1 MSTLQ
6 EQFITEAR
14 ELIQQGLEDLIALEQ
29 EGFSS
34 DRVDRVFRAFHTLKG
49 SAGIVDLPTMSLT
62 LHAAEDVLAAIQAE
76 RLELSPRVMDCA
88 LACLDLVSDW
98 VDAFASR
105 GALPPNAGDAGATMT
120 TRLRAL
126 LSGGEQ
132 RGDRPTPIASAS
144 MTLAAPDW
152 VTRMVH
158 AAGARLR
165 PEQVTELVA
174 VSYEPRADCFFNGDD
189 PLRTMRK
196 VPNLLAFHVEAIR
209 PWPKPA
215 DFDPYS
221 CNIRLQGIAATSRS
235 VLAEIFRLV
244 PDQVRIVDVPMAAL
258 VLDGKQRDSGRY
270 NVTRPIIDE
279 QLLMLG
285 RTSDGNDLAGRAG
298 SAVRAGSNALR
309 NSSNASLADE
319 IELAGRKTISQSD
332 VSFLLA
338 ALDKARAAL
347 ADVEPLTTGS
357 TSESRSQPDVV
368 ASRSLRIDE
377 SRIDTLA
384 SLAGEVIV
392 FKNAL
397 AHLAKRVEDE
407 TAGQDLARAI
417 RREYDAIER
426 LSSDLLTAI
435 LQLRLVPLSQVF
447 RRFPR
452 LVRDMAKRL
461 DKSVTLVTQGET
473 TEADKAIVD
482 RLFDPLLHLVR
493 NALDHGIE
501 TLAERRTSGK
511 PDIATVTLRAMPTGR
526 RFIVEVSD
534 DGRGIDPNAIRRKA
548 AERGLRSS
556 DDLAA
561 MPDEQVLDFIF
572 SSGFSTAAQISDISG
587 RGVGMDVVRSSVEQM
602 EGNVS
607 LTSSPGRGTTVRLD
621 LPANIAMSRV
631 MVVEAGGQVLG
642 IPMDAVTET
651 IRLTP
656 DRISQIKSNAGF
668 VLRDRVVPICA
679 LSELM
684 NLPAVPQSDRGT
696 KLLVVTEVGGKIVAL
711 EIDAIRDRLEVVLK
725 PMEGLLSGTRGY
737 AGTTLLGDGRVLLV
751 LDLNEVLP

>member
-6 EQFITEAR
+6 EQFTTEAR

-49 SAGIVDLPTMSLT
+49 SAGIMGLPTMSLT
-62 LHAAEDVLAAIQAE
+62 LHAAEDVLAAIQGE
-76 RLELSPRVMDCA
+76 RLELSPQVVDSA

-98 VDAFASR
+98 VDDFASR
-105 GALPPNAGDAGATMT
+105 GALAPNAGDAGAALTA
-120 TRLRAL
+120 RLRAL

-132 RGDRPTPIASAS
+132 KVGTTMLLSS
-144 MTLAAPDW
+144 SSTTLPSPDW
-152 VTRMVH
+152 VNRMVD
-158 AAGARLR
+158 AAGGRLR
-165 PEQVTELVA
+165 PEHGTELVA
-174 VSYEPRADCFFNGDD
+174 VSYEPRPDCFFNGDD
-189 PLRTMRK
+189 PLQTMRK
-196 VPNLLAFHVEAIR
+196 VPNLLAFHIEAVK
-209 PWPKPA
+209 PWPKPG

-221 CNIRLQGIAATSRS
+221 CNVRLQCIAATSRS
-235 VLAEIFRLV
+235 VLTDTFRLV
-244 PDQVRIVDVPMAAL
+244 PDQVRIVDVPIAAL
-258 VLDGKQRDSGRY
+258 ALEGKGRDS
-270 NVTRPIIDE
+270 NLTRPIIEE
-279 QLLMLG
+279 QLLML
-285 RTSDGNDLAGRAG
+285 RRASDGEDLPGRAG
-298 SAVRAGSNALR
+298 SATRAVSNALR

-319 IELAGRKTISQSD
+319 IERARQLAISQSD

-338 ALDKARAAL
+338 ALEKARAAL
-347 ADVEPLTTGS
+347 ADVDPVSHDATPEVQP
-357 TSESRSQPDVV
+357 QPDRV
-368 ASRSLRIDE
+368 ASRTLRIDE
-377 SRIDTLA
+377 GKIDILA
-384 SLAGEVIV
+384 NLAGELIV
-392 FKNAL
+392 LKNAL
-397 AHLAKRVEDE
+397 AHLAKRVEVE
-407 TAGQDLARAI
+407 AVGQDLARAV
-417 RREYDAIER
+417 RREYDAMER
-426 LSSDLLTAI
+426 LSSDLHTAI
-435 LQLRLVPLSQVF
+435 LQLRVVPLSQLF

-452 LVRDMAKRL
+452 LVRDMAQRL
-461 DKSVTLVTQGET
+461 DKTVTLVSQGET

-501 TLAERRTSGK
+501 TMAERRKSGK
-511 PDIATVTLRAMPTGR
+511 SDIATITLRAAPTGR

-548 AERGLRSS
+548 AERGVLSP

-561 MPDEQVLDFIF
+561 MPDEQVMDFIF
-572 SSGFSTAAQISDISG
+572 SSGFSTAAQVSDISG
-587 RGVGMDVVRSSVEQM
+587 RGVGMDVVRSSVQQM
-602 EGNVS
+602 EGKVS
-607 LTSSPGRGTTVRLD
+607 LSSSVGRGTTVRLD

-631 MVVEAGGQVLG
+631 MVVEAGGQVFG

-668 VLRDRVVPICA
+668 VLRDRVVPICP

-684 NLPAVPQSDRGT
+684 NLPAVSQSDRGT
-696 KLLVVTEVGGKIVAL
+696 KLLVVTEIGGKIAAL

-725 PMEGLLSGTRGY
+725 PMEGLLAGTRGY
-737 AGTTLLGDGRVLLV
+737 AGTTLLGDGQVLLV